1 MITSWKEMPIL
12 ILEKI
17 EDIGSTH
24 ISDEEKTFR
33 TTALL
38 AGMDYEEF
46 ITLPLSRSTE
56 MIEQTAFL
64 YSDIDSVRMK
74 KEYELNGKRYKVFR
88 ETEMNVA
95 QYLDY
100 QALLNVGISHHL
112 PDMLSI
118 VLIPEGHTYGD
129 GYNRDEVM
137 EDIRNNLSVA
147 EAKAIGDF
155 FTRRFSRSMR
165 RMLNW
170 SEAAATAARVMA
182 PKREK
187 EKAIAEETAVK
198 VMVRELRS
206 MFGLDTSRR

>member
-1 MITSWKEMPIL
+1 MPIV

-17 EDIGSTH
+17 EDIDSTH
-24 ISDEEKTFR
+24 ISNEEKTFR

-46 ITLPLSRSTE
+46 ITLPLSRSTK
-56 MIEQTAFL
+56 MIEQTGFL

-88 ETEMNVA
+88 DTEMNVA

-100 QALLNVGISHHL
+100 QALLNVGVSHHL
-112 PDMLSI
+112 PDMLSL

-137 EDIRNNLSVA
+137 DDIRNNLSVA
-147 EAKAIGDF
+147 DAKAVGDF

-170 SEAAATAARVMA
+170 SEAAATAARIMA

-187 EKAIAEETAVK
+187 EKARAEETAVK
-198 VMVRELRS
+198 VMVKELRS
-206 MFGLDTSRR
+206 MFGLDTSK